1 MSEDSEVDFEAALD
15 RIVKSVRSSAKRR
28 FLKRYFIARCN
39 VTAASTEHT
48 ARTVYLWRSKDQK
61 FADAMDSVRE
71 LFADSLESI
80 AFDLAANGSERL
92 ICKLLESHRPEKFA
106 KDGPSVAVQVNQ
118 MTRDDLSEEEKDAI
132 MIDMIRA
139 LELDPDT
146 MNPIQAISA
155 QKHLPPP
162 TDEV

>member
-1 MSEDSEVDFEAALD
+1 MSNEEEVDFDATLD

-28 FLKRYFIARCN
+28 FLQRYFNARCN

-48 ARTVYLWRSKDQK
+48 ARTVYLWRQKDRK

-71 LFADSLESI
+71 LFADSLETI

-106 KDGPSVAVQVNQ
+106 KDGPAIAVQV
-118 MTRDDLSEEEKDAI
+118 
-132 MIDMIRA
+132 
-139 LELDPDT
+139 
-146 MNPIQAISA
+146 
-155 QKHLPPP
+155 
-162 TDEV
+162 